1 MGDILFLA
9 ISFIFLR
16 SHSRTCTCA
25 TGCGERVTVSI
36 ESIVMLSIS
45 IVLTVY
51 LVWALLRPEDF

>member
-1 MGDILFLA
+1 MGDNLFLA
-9 ISFIFLR
+9 ISFIFF
-16 SHSRTCTCA
+16 
-25 TGCGERVTVSI
+25 ERVTVSI